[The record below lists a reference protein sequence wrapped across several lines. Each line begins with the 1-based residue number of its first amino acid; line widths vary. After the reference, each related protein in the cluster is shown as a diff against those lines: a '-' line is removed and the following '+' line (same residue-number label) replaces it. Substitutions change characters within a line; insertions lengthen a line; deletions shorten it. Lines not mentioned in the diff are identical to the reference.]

1 MENLTYYLPLLLC
14 PLMLVMLFFFM
25 KRMSD
30 GNNNNKSEPNA
41 NDLQKDMN
49 HLMEQNQKLMKEI
62 DTLKRS
68 P

>member
-1 MENLTYYLPLLLC
+1 MENVTYYLPLLLC

-30 GNNNNKSEPNA
+30 GNNTNKSEPNA
-41 NDLQKDMN
+41 NDLQKGMN

-68 P
+68 Q

>member
-1 MENLTYYLPLLLC
+1 MENLAYYLPLLLC

-30 GNNNNKSEPNA
+30 GNNSNKSEPNGK
-41 NDLQKDMN
+41 DSQKNMN

-62 DTLKRS
+62 DSLKRS
-68 P
+68 Q

>member
-1 MENLTYYLPLLLC
+1 MENLAYYLPLLLC

-30 GNNNNKSEPNA
+30 GNNSNKSEPNGK
-41 NDLQKDMN
+41 DLQKNMN

-62 DTLKRS
+62 DSLKRS
-68 P
+68 Q